1 MPNVLTELIGKQA
14 LKYGTREAF
23 SAPVNGK
30 WEPTSWLDFEK
41 MVNQA
46 AYAFEMLGMKECD
59 NITVFSANRPEILI
73 TDFAAYANRMAPISI
88 YSTSSLEQVIYIVN
102 DCGSTTLLVGVEKQ
116 YGMALVAKKQCPN
129 L

>member
-46 AYAFEMLGMKECD
+46 AYAFEMLGMKAVSYTHLTLPT
-59 NITVFSANRPEILI
+59 I
-73 TDFAAYANRMAPISI
+73 
-88 YSTSSLEQVIYIVN
+88 
-102 DCGSTTLLVGVEKQ
+102 LLV
-116 YGMALVAKKQCPN
+116 
-129 L
+129 